1 MVGQIQQFSLNG
13 KLLSAVLFMSQNSK
27 YDIDARLNK
36 VSPMSHLSRFCSGLV
51 LNSNLEKEH
60 LLKSMMCINGMKL
73 LRYAEENKGIQLTK
87 SGALFRKCVTWAAEE
102 FQWPGYEPEELYRFN
117 KVLNQQ
123 DFPPVSVMHDL
134 MVAAKL
140 MRHFK
145 GKAILTKSGQQLLGN
160 YSALQIA
167 LFETWFT
174 RFDFDYYDRFGMP
187 AIAGGDDYGHFFG
200 VITNRSSDWISL
212 ANLTH
217 WCIPVDMINQYH
229 ISPLDE
235 ACWHLS
241 SRLIRPLNW
250 LGLLEVDRGDRLSP
264 FSEQTIRKTKLF
276 DEFLKFPN
284 AAEGH
289 TGLITVH

>member
-1 MVGQIQQFSLNG
+1 MP
-13 KLLSAVLFMSQNSK
+13 
-27 YDIDARLNK
+27 Y
-36 VSPMSHLSRFCSGLV
+36 LSRVCSGLT
-51 LNSNLEKEH
+51 LNTDLENVH
-60 LLKSMMCINGMKL
+60 FSRSLMCINAMKL

-87 SGALFRKCVTWAAEE
+87 SRALFRKCVTWAAQE
-102 FQWPGYEPEELYRFN
+102 FMWPGYEPEELYRVN

-123 DFPPVSVMHDL
+123 DFPPVEIMHHL
-134 MVAAKL
+134 LVAAKL

-145 GKAILTKSGQQLLGN
+145 GKAVLTKSGRQISGN
-160 YSALQIA
+160 YNALQIA

-174 RFDFDYYDRFGMP
+174 LFDFAYYERFNMP
-187 AIAGGDDYGHFFG
+187 AIAGDNDYGHFFG
-200 VITNRSSDWISL
+200 VITNRASDWVSL
-212 ANLTH
+212 TDLAQ

-250 LGLLEVDRGDRLSP
+250 LGLLEVNRGDRLSP
-264 FSEQTIRKTKLF
+264 FSEQRIRKADLF

-284 AAEGH
+284 ISAGQIGPVTFH
-289 TGLITVH
+289 